1 MCCVVDLFIFL
12 LLLIAFSGLR
22 VLSSAEVSGTD
33 TPVKEAG

>member
-1 MCCVVDLFIFL
+1 VLLLL

-33 TPVKEAG
+33 APVKEAG